1 MKKLIAAIMMFLA
14 MVGMVAMYLSN
25 RFIPV
30 YVNGKYILANQL
42 MRYALY
48 FVLVGV
54 IMYCFAYVISGP
66 SSKKKHKKRPRRR

>member
-1 MKKLIAAIMMFLA
+1 MKKFMATVTMFLA
-14 MVGMVAMYLSN
+14 MVGMVAMYLSGK
-25 RFIPV
+25 FIPV

-54 IMYCFAYVISGP
+54 IMYCFAYAISGP
-66 SSKKKHKKRPRRR
+66 SRKKHKKRPRRRK